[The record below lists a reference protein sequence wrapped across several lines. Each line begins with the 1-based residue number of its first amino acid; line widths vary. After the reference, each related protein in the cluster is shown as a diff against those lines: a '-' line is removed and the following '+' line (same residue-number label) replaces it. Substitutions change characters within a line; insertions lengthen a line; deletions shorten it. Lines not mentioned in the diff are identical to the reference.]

1 MCIKL
6 HKPFSRSET
15 VRSVCRRLS
24 PAFLC
29 LPQKPCNL
37 ILAPVHILFQQV
49 YDFFVEAFLVP
60 TLKPL
65 SARLAAAQNCPVL
78 SGFHTHGS
86 TGTTKRCL

>member
-1 MCIKL
+1 M
-6 HKPFSRSET
+6 HQAAQAFFSERN
-15 VRSVCRRLS
+15 CQKCLS
-24 PAFLC
+24 TLVPSFLY
-29 LPQKPCNL
+29 LPQKQCNL

-65 SARLAAAQNCPVL
+65 SARFAAAQNCPVL